1 MKKINSSLL
10 LLFVLLLTSCASRK
24 GPPAPVSYGR
34 TPVPSSN
41 LQSSPSLTPK
51 LRTSPQLDLKSN
63 TIRVEE
69 NETLV
74 TIAKKTGVAAYQLI
88 ALNNLKEPYT
98 LKPGQQLRLTEDAP
112 VNESFSVIE
121 EPSSQEELEEETNND
136 LKSTSTI
143 LPVSKPKRKLT
154 EAEQDLLASLQREK
168 KAMTQENHEEIEQ
181 ERTHSLLLTSDKA
194 KKKKA
199 PIEIEQPFVPEE
211 DLTQV
216 DPTLPSQIEETLTIQ
231 EEAAPHPKK
240 SPSKNSTP
248 KFSWPVKGKIISSFG
263 PGEGTLQNDG
273 INIAAPKGTPILAIE
288 EGTVVYAGNE
298 MQGFGNLILLKHP
311 GGWMSS
317 YGHAAK
323 LLVERG
329 AKVQKGQS
337 IALVGNTG
345 SVNEPQLHFELR
357 NMQKNGKVVN
367 PQLYLE

>member
-1 MKKINSSLL
+1 MKKINSSFLI
-10 LLFVLLLTSCASRK
+10 LFVLLLTNCASRK

-34 TPVPSSN
+34 TPAPSSN
-41 LQSSPSLTPK
+41 LQSSPSFAPK
-51 LRTSPQLDLKSN
+51 LESSPQLDLKTN
-63 TIRVEE
+63 TLRVKE

-74 TIAKKTGVAAYQLI
+74 TIAKKTGVPAYQLI

-112 VNESFSVIE
+112 VNESLMLE
-121 EPSSQEELEEETNND
+121 EPFSQEEHEEGTDND
-136 LKSTSTI
+136 LKSTSAI
-143 LPVSKPKRKLT
+143 LPVSKPKKKLT

-168 KAMTQENHEEIEQ
+168 KEMTQGNHEKIE
-181 ERTHSLLLTSDKA
+181 EEPTSSLPLTPNKA
-194 KKKKA
+194 PKKKA
-199 PIEIEQPFVPEE
+199 PVEIEQPSVSEE

-216 DPTLPSQIEETLTIQ
+216 DPTPPSQIEESLTIQ
-231 EEAAPHPKK
+231 EEVAPLNTKK
-240 SPSKNSTP
+240 SSSNISTP

-357 NMQKNGKVVN
+357 NMQQNGKVVN